1 MGKGGMR
8 VLEDEK
14 ILLAE
19 LGKLFHVTRAN
30 ARERRNTH
38 RVEGRRRKASLPTAQ
53 MTTMAKTTGTKKRKD
68 SREGRP
74 PKPGSKRSR
83 KSRTRGGSVWVVLKG
98 GFAHVPTS
106 EKTSTITHKTIF
118 RGRLSERRRVQALE
132 EAERYIQTAW
142 QQAQEAGLL
151 LDDGS
156 GPNGDEGL
164 HYLCEQYEVAAGML
178 RREPVGGFL
187 KQIVDQTI
195 PNGTPMSLTAS
206 IPMFTS
212 VDNMGTSTQF
222 SRDEWA
228 GVIARENVILK
239 RFVPW
244 AGKEE
249 EKEEQEQ
256 RQQQVESN
264 KKKKKKK
271 EEEEVEMEVEG
282 HGEVV
287 LQEADQVPSLYYF
300 PIAEPLAT
308 CESTSAETG
317 MGFRNTSG
325 NTHSGEQARDVLPT
339 KCIVRVRGSGRQK
352 HTAILTSAKSVNYFK
367 SNFMQVIR
375 KELSGSKLPR
385 GEEAV
390 EGKQQ
395 HQPVSSSAGVEH
407 VAAGSSKR
415 NSKRRH
421 K

>member
-14 ILLAE
+14 VLLAE
-19 LGKLFHVTRAN
+19 LGKLFHMARAN
-30 ARERRNTH
+30 AREQRNTH
-38 RVEGRRRKASLPTAQ
+38 RAEGRRRKATVTTTTPT
-53 MTTMAKTTGTKKRKD
+53 TTRRTKTTTGAKKDLK
-68 SREGRP
+68 EGRP
-74 PKPGSKRSR
+74 PRTGSKRSR
-83 KSRTRGGSVWVVLKG
+83 KTSTRGGSVWVVLKG

-106 EKTSTITHKTIF
+106 EKTNTIAHNTVF

-164 HYLCEQYEVAAGML
+164 QYLCEQYEVAAGML
-178 RREPVGGFL
+178 RREPVGAFL

-195 PNGTPMSLTAS
+195 PSSAPMSLTAPAPTFS
-206 IPMFTS
+206 S
-212 VDNMGTSTQF
+212 VDNAATSTQL

-239 RFVPW
+239 RFAPR
-244 AGKEE
+244 ASKEEE
-249 EKEEQEQ
+249 EKEEA
-256 RQQQVESN
+256 
-264 KKKKKKK
+264 
-271 EEEEVEMEVEG
+271 EG
-282 HGEVV
+282 HGESV
-287 LQEADQVPSLYYF
+287 LHEADQVPSLYYF
-300 PIAEPLAT
+300 PIAEPLASL
-308 CESTSAETG
+308 EAASAVTG
-317 MGFRNTSG
+317 MGFRETSDDARG
-325 NTHSGEQARDVLPT
+325 GEQARDVLPT
-339 KCIVRVRGSGRQK
+339 KCIVRIRGSGKQK
-352 HTAILTSAKSVNYFK
+352 HTAILTSTKSVNYFK

-375 KELSGSKLPR
+375 RELSGSKLPR
-385 GEEAV
+385 GEDAV

-395 HQPVSSSAGVEH
+395 HQPVSNSAGVEH
-407 VAAGSSKR
+407 AAAGSSKR